1 MTLVMTVVISKRIF
15 MTNTISKSKLKAKML
30 EIFRQLESSGDEL
43 IVTDRDKPVLKITP
57 LKPKA
62 SVTSVFEDLR
72 GRVVY
77 LEDIN
82 TPTLSEWDEA

>member
-1 MTLVMTVVISKRIF
+1 

-43 IVTDRDKPVLKITP
+43 IVTDHDKPVLRIIPIKQ
-57 LKPKA
+57 KA
-62 SVTSVFEDLR
+62 AVAEVFGDLQGQVT
-72 GRVVY
+72 Y

-82 TPTLSEWDEA
+82 TPSLLEWEDA